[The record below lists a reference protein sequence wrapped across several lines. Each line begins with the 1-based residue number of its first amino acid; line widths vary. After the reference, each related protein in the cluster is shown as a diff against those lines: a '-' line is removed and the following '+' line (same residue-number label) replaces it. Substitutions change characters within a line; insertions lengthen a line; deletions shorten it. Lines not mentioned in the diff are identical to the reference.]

1 MNCRFTKGVMM
12 IDFVPGLLEPSQQH
26 CSGSDVKSQPR
37 EEKPCISNTISI
49 SIRNTSNTI
58 RAKTSRPK
66 FSLHLYLYLY
76 LSQF

>member
-1 MNCRFTKGVMM
+1 M

-26 CSGSDVKSQPR
+26 FSGSDVKSQPR
-37 EEKPCISNTISI
+37 EEKPCISNTITNSI
-49 SIRNTSNTI
+49 SISISNTSNTI